1 MTNALAG
8 SGKWS
13 HLVRAVALALGLTA
27 LGAASAAAAP
37 ADDTYLRGYATAVL
51 EQTLGIRAPAISVDN
66 GVIRISA
73 SAIRTSD
80 RGQILTALRR
90 IPGVT
95 GVEIVDAL
103 PPSTITAAAAGPA
116 AAAGS
121 ASPPPPPDPQKDVE
135 KIDTGFLPR
144 GYLFDALLADPRWPH
159 FSAAF
164 QRYLGDDRFAE
175 MASVSFGETIPFYR
189 GDVPLGGH
197 WEVGLQA
204 GVFAIF
210 DMKSDSHDLVNAD
223 YFVGAAG
230 AYAVGPFQALARV
243 FHQSSHLGDEFLIRN
258 RPDRINL
265 TYEAVDLKL
274 SYHFLERA
282 LRVYGGGGYLFDQDP
297 ASLEPWIVGGGV
309 EVRKRLSF
317 LPGVTPVA
325 AVNVQ
330 ARQETRW
337 NPEISVRA
345 GVQFDRAQI
354 LGRRLLVMLE
364 YFHGNS
370 PNGQFFRKE
379 IDYLGIGAHFYYG
392 GGGE

>member
-1 MTNALAG
+1 MTNALARS
-8 SGKWS
+8 SGLPR
-13 HLVRAVALALGLTA
+13 LVRAIALASVLTV
-27 LGAASAAAAP
+27 LGAAAAVAAP
-37 ADDTYLRGYATAVL
+37 ADDAYLRGYATALL
-51 EQTLGIRAPAISVDN
+51 EQTLGLRAPAISVDG
-66 GVIRISA
+66 GVVRLSA
-73 SAIRTSD
+73 SAIGATD
-80 RGQILTALRR
+80 RGRVLTALQR

-95 GVEIVDAL
+95 GVEIVDT
-103 PPSTITAAAAGPA
+103 PPPHSVGAAAAAPA
-116 AAAGS
+116 AVSAADP
-121 ASPPPPPDPQKDVE
+121 SPALTPDKDAE
-135 KIDTGFLPR
+135 KMDLGFLPR

-159 FSAAF
+159 FSAAY
-164 QRYLGDDRFAE
+164 QRYLGDDQFTDI
-175 MASVSFGETIPFYR
+175 ASVNFGETIPIYR
-189 GDVPLGGH
+189 DAAPFGGH

-210 DMKSDSHDLVNAD
+210 DMNSDSHDLVNAD

-243 FHQSSHLGDEFLIRN
+243 FHQSSHLGDEFLLRS
-258 RPDRINL
+258 RPDRVNL
-265 TYEAVDLKL
+265 AYEAVDLKL
-274 SYHFLERA
+274 SYHFLERV
-282 LRVYGGGGYLFDQDP
+282 LRVYAGGGYLFNRDP
-297 ASLEPWIVGGGV
+297 SSLEPWIVGGGV
-309 EVRKRLSF
+309 EVRKRLFF

-330 ARQETRW
+330 AREENRW

-370 PNGQFFRKE
+370 PDGQFLRKE

-392 GGGE
+392 GGGQ

>member
-1 MTNALAG
+1 MTNALARS
-8 SGKWS
+8 SGLS
-13 HLVRAVALALGLTA
+13 RLVRAVALASALTV
-27 LGAASAAAAP
+27 LAAAAAVAAP

-51 EQTLGIRAPAISVDN
+51 EQTIGLRAPAISVDG
-66 GVIRISA
+66 GVVRVPA
-73 SAIRTSD
+73 SAIGTTD
-80 RGQILTALRR
+80 RGRVLTALQR

-95 GVEIVDAL
+95 GVEIVD
-103 PPSTITAAAAGPA
+103 T
-116 AAAGS
+116 
-121 ASPPPPPDPQKDVE
+121 PPPPSVGAATAAPAAVSAADPSPTLTPDKDAE
-135 KIDTGFLPR
+135 KVDLGFLPR

-159 FSAAF
+159 FSAAY
-164 QRYLGDDRFAE
+164 QRYLGDDQFTDVS
-175 MASVSFGETIPFYR
+175 SVSFGETIPFYR
-189 GDVPLGGH
+189 AAAPFGGH

-210 DMKSDSHDLVNAD
+210 DMNSDSHDLVNAD

-243 FHQSSHLGDEFLIRN
+243 FHQSSHLGDEFLLRG
-258 RPDRINL
+258 RPDRVNL
-265 TYEAVDLKL
+265 AYEAVDLKL
-274 SYHFLERA
+274 SYHFLERV
-282 LRVYGGGGYLFDQDP
+282 LRVYAGGGYLFNRDP
-297 ASLEPWIVGGGV
+297 SSLEPWIVGGGV
-309 EVRKRLSF
+309 EVRKRLFF

-330 ARQETRW
+330 AREENRW

-370 PNGQFFRKE
+370 PDGQFLRKE

-392 GGGE
+392 GGGQ

>member
-1 MTNALAG
+1 MINALAR
-8 SGKWS
+8 SS
-13 HLVRAVALALGLTA
+13 ALPRLVRAVALAWALTV
-27 LGAASAAAAP
+27 LAAAATVAAP
-37 ADDTYLRGYATAVL
+37 ADDAYLRGYATAVL
-51 EQTLGIRAPAISVDN
+51 EQTLGLRAPAISVDR
-66 GVIRISA
+66 GVVRVPA
-73 SAIRTSD
+73 SAIGTTD
-80 RGQILTALRR
+80 RGRVLTALQS

-95 GVEIVDAL
+95 GVEIVDT
-103 PPSTITAAAAGPA
+103 PPAHSVTAATAAPAAVSVAGP
-116 AAAGS
+116 
-121 ASPPPPPDPQKDVE
+121 PPALTPDQDAE
-135 KIDTGFLPR
+135 KMDLGFLPR

-159 FSAAF
+159 FSAAY
-164 QRYLGDDRFAE
+164 QRYLGDDQFTDVTA
-175 MASVSFGETIPFYR
+175 VSFGETIPFYR
-189 GDVPLGGH
+189 AAAPFGGH

-210 DMKSDSHDLVNAD
+210 DMNSDSHDLVNAD

-243 FHQSSHLGDEFLIRN
+243 FHQSSHLGDEFLLRG
-258 RPDRINL
+258 RPDRVNL
-265 TYEAVDLKL
+265 AYEAVDLKL
-274 SYHFLERA
+274 SYHFLDRV
-282 LRVYGGGGYLFDQDP
+282 LRVYAGGGYLFNRDP
-297 ASLEPWIVGGGV
+297 SSLEPWIVGGGV
-309 EVRKRLSF
+309 EARKRLFF

-330 ARQETRW
+330 AREENRW

-370 PNGQFFRKE
+370 PDGQFLRKE

-392 GGGE
+392 GGGQ